1 MQNHLRRRELAQ
13 RLGIS
18 QRSLER
24 MWQAGTGPKGLRLG
38 ERRIVYPL
46 DQVELW
52 EATRL
57 FPGRSAELAL
67 KQS

>member
-24 MWQAGTGPKGLRLG
+24 MWRAGTGPKGLRVGMRL
-38 ERRIVYPL
+38 IMYPIA
-46 DQVELW
+46 EIEAW

-57 FPGRSAELAL
+57 FSSSLAKL
-67 KQS
+67 ADGN

>member
-1 MQNHLRRRELAQ
+1 MLNHLCRKELAK

-18 QRSLER
+18 RRTLER
-24 MWQAGTGPKGLRLG
+24 LWQAGTGPKGLRLG

-46 DQVELW
+46 AEVEAW

-57 FPGRSAELAL
+57 FPGRSAEPAL
-67 KQS
+67 TQS

>member
-24 MWQAGTGPKGLRLG
+24 MWQAGTGPKGLRVG
-38 ERRIVYPL
+38 MRRITYPVAE
-46 DQVELW
+46 VEAW
-52 EATRL
+52 EAARL
-57 FPGRSAELAL
+57 FPSRSAELADA
-67 KQS
+67 K